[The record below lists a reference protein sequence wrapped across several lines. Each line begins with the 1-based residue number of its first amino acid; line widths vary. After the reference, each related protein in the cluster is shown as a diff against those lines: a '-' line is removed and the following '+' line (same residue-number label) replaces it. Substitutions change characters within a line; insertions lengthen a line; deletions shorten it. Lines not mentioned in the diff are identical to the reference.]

1 MEIYIVTSGCYSDY
15 GIEKVFLDKE
25 KAEHFAEWGEDRRVE
40 VYNTED
46 DHVVEEVYSVHA
58 HGRISKTGEVALDYQ
73 YVYKTDRVGNNAIS
87 FFMNSYCWL
96 PLGERDCYALS
107 FTKYIKNNN
116 YNEQWLKD
124 KYQKVFYDLAN
135 IIKYHLSQGATEDEI
150 DKMLKF
156 YWEESDY

>member
-1 MEIYIVTSGCYSDY
+1 MEIYVVTSGCYSDY

-25 KAEHFAEWGEDRRVE
+25 KAEHYAEWGEDRRVE

-46 DHVVEEVYSVHA
+46 NCVVNEVYKIMVYGDITHNGTELKPAVCVYKNDRSF
-58 HGRISKTGEVALDYQ
+58 GNSIYFRTSWYSKTQD
-73 YVYKTDRVGNNAIS
+73 VYNFG
-87 FFMNSYCWL
+87 
-96 PLGERDCYALS
+96 
-107 FTKYIKNNN
+107 FTKYIDNNN
-116 YNEQWLKD
+116 HDERWLKD
-124 KYQKVFYDLAN
+124 KYQKVYYDLAN